1 MISIWLDQ
9 TSSVAIW
16 EDDFKNSKQND
27 ALTSLFVHM
36 TLISLSV
43 TFVLNLAIAYD
54 ETTEISE
61 TRTNTKLF
69 NVW

>member
-1 MISIWLDQ
+1 
-9 TSSVAIW
+9 
-16 EDDFKNSKQND
+16 
-27 ALTSLFVHM
+27 M

-69 NVW
+69 NV